1 MFRSRESYP
10 LVAVRRP
17 FLYPA
22 AIMAASLLVLGC
34 GDLSCP
40 KAFVDDEGTCV
51 KLAPADPNPAPTA
64 ERCDG
69 VDNDGNDGVDEDWP
83 ELGKPCG
90 EGAGIGECVAGAFV
104 CAGDG
109 TGVVCEG
116 AIGPAPEVC
125 DGKDNDCDGA
135 PDSGPAEVCDGEDND
150 CDGLIDEG
158 VLAVKKEEVFDGLG
172 SVAAVDGGF
181 AVTQA
186 FPGQLQFETY
196 DPTGA
201 RTGKS
206 ATFSTIAEVAFLESD
221 GDGSDVYLTWG
232 KLTYHAAEAHVDFNL
247 IPTIVGQ
254 HQLHEAWDQSPL
266 LAAYRPPF
274 HPRVVAG
281 SRRLAGFEDPFTFS
295 IIAFGDDLAAVTHQV
310 PTMVPGLLVVSSY
323 DAAGIWIVWEA
334 YQEIE
339 GAWLL
344 SDGRLALGARLGSGS
359 DPALTVTRHGPA
371 MVSLLYGD
379 VQLSELD
386 PVTLEC
392 RKGRFCNAPLPAE
405 DLLGPA
411 SAPADLAY
419 HEGSDTWFVAA
430 GRQIIAVGRDGTSA
444 VVNQLDERDDLPDS
458 PNLVDVAGSGNTVA
472 IMQSTPS
479 GKSALTFLGCF

>member
-1 MFRSRESYP
+1 M
-10 LVAVRRP
+10 
-17 FLYPA
+17 
-22 AIMAASLLVLGC
+22 
-34 GDLSCP
+34 
-40 KAFVDDEGTCV
+40 FVDDEGTCV
-51 KLAPADPNPAPTA
+51 KLSPADPNPVPTA

-69 VDNDGNDGVDEDWP
+69 VDNDGDDGVDEDWP
-83 ELGKPCG
+83 ELGEPCG

-109 TGVVCEG
+109 VGTVCEG
-116 AIGPAPEVC
+116 AVGPTAEIC
-125 DGKDNDCDGA
+125 DGKDNDCDGV
-135 PDSGPAEVCDGEDND
+135 PDNGPAEVCDGEDND

-181 AVTQA
+181 AVTRA

-206 ATFSTIAEVAFLESD
+206 ATFNTIAEVAFLESD
-221 GDGSDVYLTWG
+221 GNGSEVYITWG

-254 HQLHEAWDQSPL
+254 HQLHEAWDQPPVFYVYEPPL
-266 LAAYRPPF
+266 

-295 IIAFGDDLAAVTHQV
+295 LVSFGDDLTAVTQA
-310 PTMVPGLLVVSSY
+310 PTVSPAFGVVTPY
-323 DAAGIWIVWEA
+323 DAAGIWAVWEGD
-334 YQEIE
+334 QGIE

-344 SDGRLALGARLGSGS
+344 NDGRLELVANLGPGFRPS
-359 DPALTVTRHGPA
+359 LTVTRDGPA

-386 PVTLEC
+386 AVTLEC
-392 RKGRFCNAPLPAE
+392 REGRFCNAPLPAE

-411 SAPADLAY
+411 GAPADLAY

-458 PNLVDVAGSGNTVA
+458 PNLVDVAVSGDTVA
-472 IMQSTPS
+472 IMQSTRS